1 MVEAYPIMID
11 LKDKIVIVVGGGQ
24 VAYRKIAG
32 LIETGALIT
41 VISPVIH
48 VKIEKLLTENQIFWK
63 NKLFEPTD
71 LNDALLVIA
80 ATDDREVN
88 ENVAL
93 SAQENQLVN
102 VVDDKEISNFHVP
115 AKLKRGK
122 LTIAVAT
129 GGSSPILATVIRNEL
144 ANIYGESYE
153 DYLEFLAISRE
164 QVKLLHLN
172 KDLELQILE
181 KITEPA
187 YRTSKSKQ
195 KEFLK
200 MITSHI

>member
-80 ATDDREVN
+80 ATGDREVN

-195 KEFLK
+195 KEVLK